1 MYNRH
6 YRFDFYDT
14 ASPENYTL
22 LHPAVVILCFSI
34 ASPESLQSVRTHW
47 KKLIETHFNDDDKL
61 PVILLG
67 LKRDVRSQEDYGGSV
82 KPIESSTG
90 PEDQQPI
97 NGRKFVY
104 PQEALRTAQELRC
117 DRYCECSATTGE
129 VCCDDLAFDLARL
142 TISQLCREVFEDI
155 AKTAGMTTTAR
166 GGQTEGTT
174 CNVM

>member
-22 LHPAVVILCFSI
+22 LHPAVVVLCFSI
-34 ASPESLQSVRTHW
+34 ASPESLKSVYTHW
-47 KKLIETHFNDDDKL
+47 KTLVETHFNDNDSL

-82 KPIESSTG
+82 KPMESSTG
-90 PEDQQPI
+90 PDDQQPV

-104 PQEALRTAQELRC
+104 PQEALRIAQEMRC
-117 DRYCECSATTGE
+117 DRYCECSAMTGE
-129 VCCDDLAFDLARL
+129 VRYVGLHVGPARL
-142 TISQLCREVFEDI
+142 T
-155 AKTAGMTTTAR
+155 TT
-166 GGQTEGTT
+166 
-174 CNVM
+174 